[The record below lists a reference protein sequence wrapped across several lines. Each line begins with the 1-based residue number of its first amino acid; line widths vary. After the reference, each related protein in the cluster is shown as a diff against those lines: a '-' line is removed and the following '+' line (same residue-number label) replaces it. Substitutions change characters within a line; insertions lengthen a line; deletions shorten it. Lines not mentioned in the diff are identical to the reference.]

1 MRIEYSPQFAR
12 MYKKLDSK
20 IQDRAEVREQIF
32 RRDPFDP
39 RLKTHKLTAMLKD
52 KWAFSVDY
60 KNRIIFSFVN
70 VHTVRFHVIGNH
82 DIY

>member
-52 KWAFSVDY
+52 KWAFSVD
-60 KNRIIFSFVN
+60 
-70 VHTVRFHVIGNH
+70 
-82 DIY
+82 